1 MYQIVSNLARYT
13 WCNKIKSIF
22 LRREGIIKTQKN
34 FRDYRLAISR
44 TIKRGVDNTEWS
56 FVTVFDRNDV
66 RLLDD
71 SGRPER
77 KSDLKEVSIR
87 LLEGVSFRI
96 FKVVEEPTNST
107 DMKLNNLKRFSM
119 HSNRKYNPWRNRK
132 LTNGDEI
139 AIKNS

>member
-1 MYQIVSNLARYT
+1 MYQIVSHLALYT
-13 WCNKIKSIF
+13 WFNKIQSIF
-22 LRREGIIKTQKN
+22 LRREGI
-34 FRDYRLAISR
+34 RDYRPAISR
-44 TIKRGVDNTEWS
+44 TIKRGVDNTEWP
-56 FVTVFDRNDV
+56 FATVFDRNDA

-77 KSDLKEVSIR
+77 ISDLKEVSIR

-96 FKVVEEPTNST
+96 FKVVNEPTNST